1 MRPFVIRTEPDSEPI
16 NRTAARPPG
25 KMSKRPLTARCVG
38 AISPLLTK
46 SPFRH
51 VQVNLNLQ
59 NVLVDGVGMIKLAEA
74 ARSVGCHVETLRV
87 RVRDGRLR
95 AVRGA
100 HGAYFVD
107 QSELAALPK
116 PRRGWPEPRE
126 VTASQLEG
134 SWDLVE
140 GTLGRAR
147 AWRDREL
154 DLVATLRADPSANRR
169 LYRLVSVHRLRR
181 LGLTFDQ
188 VASELSMSPRHARRL
203 AGRSVF
209 LALRRHLV
217 RVAQEGLDQ
226 DCRP

>member
-1 MRPFVIRTEPDSEPI
+1 
-16 NRTAARPPG
+16 
-25 KMSKRPLTARCVG
+25 MSKRPLTARCVG

-87 RVRDGRLR
+87 RVRDGRLH

-107 QSELAALPK
+107 QSELAALAK
-116 PRRGWPEPRE
+116 PRRGWPEPPE

-147 AWRDREL
+147 VWRDREL
-154 DLVATLRADPSANRR
+154 DLVVTLRADPNANPR

-188 VASELSMSPRHARRL
+188 IGDELGISPRHVRRL
-203 AGRSVF
+203 AKRSVF

-217 RVAQEGLDQ
+217 RIDAERARAASQVS
-226 DCRP
+226 P

>member
-1 MRPFVIRTEPDSEPI
+1 MWPFVLRTEPDSEPI
-16 NRTAARPPG
+16 KRTAARPPS

-59 NVLVDGVGMIKLAEA
+59 NVLVGGVGMIKLAEA

-100 HGAYFVD
+100 HGAYYVD
-107 QSELAALPK
+107 LRDLAALPK
-116 PRRGWPEPRE
+116 PRRGWPERWE
-126 VTASQLEG
+126 VTPSQLEG

-147 AWRDREL
+147 AWRNREL
-154 DLVATLRADPSANRR
+154 DLVATLRADPSTNRR

-188 VASELSMSPRHARRL
+188 IAAELSISPRHARRL

-217 RVAQEGLDQ
+217 RVD
-226 DCRP
+226 PVV

>member
-1 MRPFVIRTEPDSEPI
+1 
-16 NRTAARPPG
+16 
-25 KMSKRPLTARCVG
+25 
-38 AISPLLTK
+38 
-46 SPFRH
+46 
-51 VQVNLNLQ
+51 LNLQ
-59 NVLVDGVGMIKLAEA
+59 NVLVDGVGLITLAEA

-100 HGAYFVD
+100 HGAYYVD
-107 QSELAALPK
+107 LRDLAALPK

-140 GTLGRAR
+140 GTLGPAL

-154 DLVATLRADPSANRR
+154 DLVDKLRADPETNLR
-169 LYRLVSVHRLRR
+169 LYRLVSVHRLRL
-181 LGLTFDQ
+181 LGLTFNQ
-188 VASELSMSPRHARRL
+188 IAAEVGVSRRHARRL

-209 LALRRHLV
+209 LALRRYLV
-217 RVAQEGLDQ
+217 RVDAAKARTELATARRDCTMWTAQGIAMVW
-226 DCRP
+226 RRAP

>member
-1 MRPFVIRTEPDSEPI
+1 M
-16 NRTAARPPG
+16 
-25 KMSKRPLTARCVG
+25 K
-38 AISPLLTK
+38 
-46 SPFRH
+46 
-51 VQVNLNLQ
+51 
-59 NVLVDGVGMIKLAEA
+59 GVGTIKLAEA
-74 ARSVGCHVETLRV
+74 ARSIGCHVETLRV
-87 RVRDGRLR
+87 RVRDARLR

-100 HGAYFVD
+100 HGAYYVD
-107 QSELAALPK
+107 LRDLAALPK

-126 VTASQLEG
+126 VTASQLEE

-154 DLVATLRADPSANRR
+154 DLVATLRADSNANRR

-188 VASELSMSPRHARRL
+188 IADELSISPRHARRL
-203 AGRSVF
+203 AGRSLF

-217 RVAQEGLDQ
+217 RVGPGPAPGQAEAPGE
-226 DCRP
+226 PPPPS